1 MFPKHRLCT
10 SHYHRHWGKRWIQR
24 GPWPHR
30 ICTLT
35 RKMNINKTS
44 LYLYVSRLLGLERK
58 LRLSKEIMN
67 EWLACGGIFHRVNME
82 SGIIWD
88 QDQEV
93 TFEEKTKQ
101 NEDVT
106 MERSRKTMFLAE
118 ETARYRTSG
127 RTGFGLFSDC
137 NNSRLAEGSTGG
149 REWRCNWRGRQG
161 MITYIQAGLAP
172 GWSPSK
178 SAVSLALVKLLL
190 RCWLL
195 STQTLSRNAETVPL
209 LAQSLPWMSPPPHPA
224 LPRSACRVSRDCLP
238 LFPYSSSWQWP
249 ARQERCP
256 FLGNDNNRCI
266 FFKIL
271 SQTLF
276 TSQINISHS
285 HELSWRV
292 GVSWSLFAGKIGRRL
307 GMSGV
312 NIGRRLSCLSNL
324 TRPKLLHEI

>member
-195 STQTLSRNAETVPL
+195 STQTLSRNAETAPL
-209 LAQSLPWMSPPPHPA
+209 LAQSLPWMSPPPTRLCLVLPA
-224 LPRSACRVSRDCLP
+224 VCLVIA
-238 LFPYSSSWQWP
+238 FPYSLIPQADSDQLGRKDALFWEMIIIG
-249 ARQERCP
+249 AY
-256 FLGNDNNRCI
+256 FLRYFHKHYLPPKSTFPIRTNYPDVLGYLGHFLR
-266 FFKIL
+266 
-271 SQTLF
+271 
-276 TSQINISHS
+276 
-285 HELSWRV
+285 
-292 GVSWSLFAGKIGRRL
+292 GRL
-307 GMSGV
+307 GGD
-312 NIGRRLSCLSNL
+312 
-324 TRPKLLHEI
+324 